1 MLLISKEYSRHF
13 CREIA
18 NEKKPFKEKKHVYLI
33 ILDQTKLSMVN
44 LVNQAFLA
52 FLDEGLLK
60 LTIIVLLSQIFGKY
74 SVFNINIELSF

>member
-1 MLLISKEYSRHF
+1 MLLISKECARHF
-13 CREIA
+13 RREIA
-18 NEKKPFKEKKHVYLI
+18 KKNKPFKEKKHVYLI

-60 LTIIVLLSQIFGKY
+60 LTITVFLSQIFGKY